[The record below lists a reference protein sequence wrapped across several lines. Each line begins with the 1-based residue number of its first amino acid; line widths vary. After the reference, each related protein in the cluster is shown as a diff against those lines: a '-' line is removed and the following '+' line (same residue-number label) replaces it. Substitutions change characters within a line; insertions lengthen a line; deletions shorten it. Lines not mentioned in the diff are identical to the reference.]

1 MKSGNMKA
9 TYISRLSERGQVS
22 VPIAIRNALGLTPSS
37 RIAWTL
43 DAEAGT
49 ATLSLVHTPRKGGAQ
64 AALGFAA
71 RFRKTRRTAD
81 WLRGVDDTEFMD
93 PQGRE
98 KR

>member
-1 MKSGNMKA
+1 MKSGKMKA

-81 WLRGVDDTEFMD
+81 WLRGVDDTELMD
-93 PQGRE
+93 PQGRA

>member
-1 MKSGNMKA
+1 MSMKA
-9 TYISRLSERGQVS
+9 TYISRMSERGQVS
-22 VPIAIRNALGLTPSS
+22 VQIAIRNALGLTPSS

-43 DAEAGT
+43 DTETGT
-49 ATLSLVHTPRKGGAQ
+49 ATLSPVRAPRKGGAQ

-81 WLRGVDDTEFMD
+81 WLRGVDDTGLD
-93 PQGRE
+93 NLQGGA

>member
-1 MKSGNMKA
+1 MNVDKVRRLGFDARLKFRA
-9 TYISRLSERGQVS
+9 TFR
-22 VPIAIRNALGLTPSS
+22 
-37 RIAWTL
+37 TL
-43 DAEAGT
+43 DAENGT
-49 ATLSLVHTPRKGGAQ
+49 ATLSLVRTPQKGGAQ

-81 WLRGVDDTEFMD
+81 WLRGVDDTELMD

>member
-1 MKSGNMKA
+1 MRG
-9 TYISRLSERGQVS
+9 TFISRMSERGQVS
-22 VPIAIRNALGLTPSS
+22 VPISIRNALGLTPSS

-43 DAEAGT
+43 DAENGT
-49 ATLSLVHTPRKGGAQ
+49 ATLSPVRAPRKGGAQ

-81 WLRGVDDTEFMD
+81 WLRGVDDTGLED
-93 PQGRE
+93 PQEGA

>member
-1 MKSGNMKA
+1 MKA
-9 TYISRLSERGQVS
+9 IYISRLSERGQVS

-43 DAEAGT
+43 DTDNGT
-49 ATLSLVHTPRKGGAQ
+49 ATLSLVRTPQKGGAK

-81 WLRGVDDTEFMD
+81 WLAGVDDTEA
-93 PQGRE
+93 QEGRTP
-98 KR
+98 

>member
-1 MKSGNMKA
+1 MRG
-9 TYISRLSERGQVS
+9 TFISRMSERGQVS
-22 VPIAIRNALGLTPSS
+22 VPISIRNALGLTPSS

-43 DAEAGT
+43 DAENGT
-49 ATLSLVHTPRKGGAQ
+49 ATLSLVRTPRKGGAQ

-81 WLRGVDDTEFMD
+81 WLRGVDDTGLED
-93 PQGRE
+93 LQGGT

>member
-1 MKSGNMKA
+1 MSMKA
-9 TYISRLSERGQVS
+9 TFISRMSERGQVS
-22 VPIAIRNALGLTPSS
+22 VPISIRNALGLTPSS

-43 DAEAGT
+43 DAETGT
-49 ATLSLVHTPRKGGAQ
+49 ATLSPVRTPQKGGAQ

-81 WLRGVDDTEFMD
+81 WLRGVDDTGLD
-93 PQGRE
+93 NLQGGA

>member
-1 MKSGNMKA
+1 MKEGNMKA

-37 RIAWTL
+37 LIAWTL
-43 DAEAGT
+43 DAATGT
-49 ATLSLVHTPRKGGAQ
+49 ATLAPVRTPLKGGAQ

-81 WLRGVDDTEFMD
+81 WLAGVDDVGLAD
-93 PQGRE
+93 QQGRA

>member
-1 MKSGNMKA
+1 MSLKA

-43 DAEAGT
+43 NAENGT

-64 AALGFAA
+64 AAHGFAA

-81 WLRGVDDTEFMD
+81 WLAGVDDAE
-93 PQGRE
+93 QRKGR
-98 KR
+98 KP

>member
-37 RIAWTL
+37 LIAWTL
-43 DAEAGT
+43 DAATGT
-49 ATLSLVHTPRKGGAQ
+49 ATLSPVRTPQKGGAQ
-64 AALGFAA
+64 AALGFAS

-81 WLRGVDDTEFMD
+81 WLRGVDDAELMD
-93 PQGRE
+93 PQGRA